1 MQLGRG
7 QLAGTARA
15 VREGG
20 QPERRHGPSI
30 PTVFTDEQVEAAV
43 RALSEPERF
52 AGAERTLSVLA
63 PQLQRVLAH
72 ALQEGGWFGEAHRSQ
87 VRSAVAEPDEAA
99 RTQRIET
106 LLAEETRM
114 GMLVGVAV
122 GWELARELGMTNDPQ
137 GD

>member
-1 MQLGRG
+1 
-7 QLAGTARA
+7 
-15 VREGG
+15 
-20 QPERRHGPSI
+20 
-30 PTVFTDEQVEAAV
+30 VFTDEQVEAAM
-43 RALSEPERF
+43 RALSDPERF

-72 ALQEGGWFGEAHRSQ
+72 SLEEGGWCGDAHRAQ
-87 VRSAVAEPDEAA
+87 VRSALAEPDDAVRAEKV
-99 RTQRIET
+99 ET

-122 GWELARELGMTNDPQ
+122 GWELARELDVEDNPQ